1 VFVAVSG
8 MGTYP
13 WQALDE
19 DGDIL
24 ETLVHRH
31 RTRPSPGALTDLLD
45 QHRPAQEK
53 GKDIAVTALHWLL
66 TICFAAVAGRA
77 AWRAGAA
84 RDGGASAGDPAL
96 ERVAHALHA
105 LMAVT
110 MAVMTWPWGMS
121 VPVAPQVTFFSLAAV
136 WFLAAACFVRSS
148 TAPLPYRLL
157 HAAPH
162 ALTMAATAWMAHTM
176 RAGSSVGGGE
186 SGSSMADMP
195 SMQMSAPGSAAAM
208 TLTGSDPS
216 ATIILT
222 MVAVALALRWLTP
235 GFDLARSKPT
245 ARTPHTPM
253 TALPHAL
260 SYHDLMALGMA
271 VMLIVIA

>member
-1 VFVAVSG
+1 MFVAVSRTD
-8 MGTYP
+8 TYP

-19 DGDIL
+19 DSDIL

-31 RTRPSPGALTDLLD
+31 RTRPTPGALTDLLD

-53 GKDIAVTALHWLL
+53 GKDIAVAALHWLL
-66 TICFAAVAGRA
+66 TVCFAAVAGRA

-84 RDGGASAGDPAL
+84 PDGGAPAGDPAL

-105 LMAVT
+105 LMAVA

-121 VPVAPQVTFFSLAAV
+121 VPVTPQVAFFSLAAI

-148 TAPLPYRLL
+148 TAPLSYRLL

-176 RAGSSVGGGE
+176 RTGPSVGGGE
-186 SGSSMADMP
+186 SGSSMVEMP
-195 SMQMSAPGSAAAM
+195 GMQMSAPGSTAAT
-208 TLTGSDPS
+208 TLTGSDS
-216 ATIILT
+216 SLTII
-222 MVAVALALRWLTP
+222 VAVVALALALRWLTP
-235 GFDLARSKPT
+235 GFNLARNKP
-245 ARTPHTPM
+245 AVRTPHTPM
-253 TALPHAL
+253 PTAPHGL